1 MNYIELPRNT
11 GNQIMKSNIVFKNT
25 DKIVYKLYDL
35 TDDEIGVIEKC
46 GPVNSFV

>member
-46 GPVNSFV
+46 FSTS